1 MTGRMEGRKAVVV
14 GAGQPQH
21 EQVGNGRAIALTL
34 AREGAEVCAVDREA
48 DRAEET
54 VAMIRDAGGTA
65 HVIVADVSVPDDCAR
80 IVAEAVGAMGWVD
93 ALCNNVGASHCD
105 ADPLELDVAGWQELM
120 DINLRATWLT
130 SRAAVPVMRDHG
142 GGTITNTSTVGSI
155 TGGGN
160 LFAYSISKAGV
171 NAVTHF
177 FAVQYAPWKIR
188 CNAIL
193 PSWILTP
200 HSLVGLERAGVIQN
214 AQQLIDHGANAVPLG
229 RMGTAWDV
237 ANAALYLSS
246 DESCHT
252 TGLEIPVD
260 GGTLAIIGHYAKPE
274 AKE

>member
-14 GAGQPQH
+14 GAGQPRH
-21 EQVGNGRAIALTL
+21 EQMGNGRAIALTL

-54 VAMIRDAGGTA
+54 VELIRAAGGTA
-65 HVIVADVSVPDDCAR
+65 HVIVADVSQPDDCAR
-80 IVAEAVGAMGWVD
+80 IIAEGAAAMGRID
-93 ALCNNVGASHCD
+93 TLCNNVGASHCD

-130 SRAAVPVMRDHG
+130 SRAVVPIMRDNG
-142 GGTITNTSTVGSI
+142 GGAITNTSTVGSI
-155 TGGGN
+155 VGGGN

-177 FAVQYAPWKIR
+177 FAVEYAQWGIR

-200 HSLVGLERAGVIQN
+200 HSLVGLERAGVIAN

-237 ANAALYLSS
+237 ANAALFLSS
-246 DESCHT
+246 DESGFT
-252 TGLEIPVD
+252 TGLEVPVD
-260 GGTLAIIGHYAKPE
+260 GGTLSIIGRYARPE